1 MVETCINSAVN
12 KTTVIDWTIL
22 EWFHATNQMEMIDL
36 TVVNLSTISWFGL
49 LVRSITLIYLSQK
62 LNKHD
67 WPLLYFGILQ
77 NLGWVGCV
85 GCNMC
90 ICLFVC
96 LMVYS
101 ATFNTIS
108 VTSIS
113 WRSALLVEETE
124 YQEKTTDLSQV
135 TEHQYVKHSL
145 AVICKTFCGCNMWN
159 ILWL

>member
-36 TVVNLSTISWFGL
+36 TVVTLSTISWFGL

-101 ATFNTIS
+101 ATFNNSS

-113 WRSALLVEETE
+113 WRSALLVEETGVPGE
-124 YQEKTTDLSQV
+124 NHRPVASHWQSVCE
-135 TEHQYVKHSL
+135 
-145 AVICKTFCGCNMWN
+145 TFSGCNMWN
-159 ILWL
+159 NLWL